1 MVTWLPRE
9 SAVTPSRRSISARC
23 WPYWPNSVEAS
34 RLSSKASTTW
44 VALVSPAASGEG
56 RSEPL
61 SEPRV
66 RNASAL
72 QGCQL
77 GRGGLARQRPRKL
90 AKQAVG
96 AGARD
101 RHGHDLADQRGGRHR
116 LHRLQVGRAADQLP
130 PQAARLL
137 AQHLA
142 GGADARL
149 VEGGLTAVDLGLQ
162 AGEALDLGGVVDLV
176 VALGRRRARPR
187 RILEREGARVAD
199 LADDRQRR
207 GEILL
212 GLARRP
218 DDEIGREG

>member
-130 PQAARLL
+130 RQAARLL
-137 AQHLA
+137 EQHVEGA
-142 GGADARL
+142 ADARL

-162 AGEALDLGGVVDLV
+162 AGGGARPWRRVRLGG
-176 VALGRRRARPR
+176 AARRQRAR
-187 RILEREGARVAD
+187 AAAV
-199 LADDRQRR
+199 
-207 GEILL
+207 
-212 GLARRP
+212 
-218 DDEIGREG
+218 